1 MTSNSVKAIEKLV
14 EVDSGAGKDQKDKI
28 RLMMMILMMTTT
40 MTSVFASFFITLYKA
55 TELLRRTDIF
65 PQLIWAPKK
74 SCVKFLT
81 LQMQ

>member
-1 MTSNSVKAIEKLV
+1 MTSNSVKTIEKLV

-28 RLMMMILMMTTT
+28 RLMMILMMTTS

-65 PQLIWAPKK
+65 PQLVWAPKK